1 MPAVRDGGVVWCEVC
16 EVCQQSET
24 EVWCGVR
31 CVRCANSQRQRCG
44 VVWCEVC
51 EVPTV
56 RDGSVVW
63 CEVCEVCQQSE
74 TEVWCGVV

>member
-1 MPAVRDGGVVWCEVC
+1 MVWCEVCEVCQQSEMEVWCGVRCVVPTVRDRGVVWCEVC

-44 VVWCEVC
+44 VV
-51 EVPTV
+51 
-56 RDGSVVW
+56 
-63 CEVCEVCQQSE
+63 
-74 TEVWCGVV
+74 

>member
-1 MPAVRDGGVVWCEVC
+1 MPTVRDGGVVWCEVC

-51 EVPTV
+51 EV
-56 RDGSVVW
+56 
-63 CEVCEVCQQSE
+63 CQQSE